1 LLLRFIKVIIFIM
14 LQIILAIIIAY
25 ILISLIG
32 TGFYTGA
39 IKIFFFIILGLVIL
53 FLLAQ

>member
-1 LLLRFIKVIIFIM
+1 MI
-14 LQIILAIIIAY
+14 QIIIAIIIAY

-39 IKIFFFIILGLVIL
+39 IKIFFFIILGFVIL